1 MSKDTEKY
9 YFPFIGAGEATYFE
23 WAEISVVFINEPDE
37 NQKKLIATNVPKPI
51 DDILWENNALS
62 AGSDQ
67 FAHVHIAHT
76 YSAEDNSNPTPE
88 ENEDSRRWFFATD
101 SQVALFNQDIER
113 WLFEIHQISPI
124 LIAYRPEDNES
135 GGTDLSPWHD
145 WSVQSIEDL
154 IPQFEDVI
162 ENNDHHSIRS
172 HVLKG
177 LLEYSEEKVEQEER
191 YQYFLNPGWKEV
203 KSFINGDTLP
213 LIQAVEKEDDYSII
227 VLEVITETMDIENQ
241 QDRQLLIK
249 NAESLLNLKEKAPG
263 YEFDTL
269 CVQIW
274 HSAYMEGDKILM
286 EKVPRSEQLIEHIA
300 ELAYKKLT
308 GDEFMQSIKLYEQ
321 IIDYPHQDLSIY
333 CNALYVL
340 QNDNSGL
347 PVNYDLNKKFLSQCL
362 KHAPENP
369 AIFFNAAC
377 LYVEMG
383 EYNQAYH
390 MIKQAIEHN
399 YKNIESMKNQI
410 LVLNFFK
417 DFKQKTDVLK
427 LFQ

>member
-1 MSKDTEKY
+1 MNKDTEKF

-23 WAEISVVFINEPDE
+23 WAEISVVFINEPDQ
-37 NQKKLIATNVPKPI
+37 NQKKLIAANVPLPI
-51 DDILWENNALS
+51 DDILWESNALC

-67 FAHVHIAHT
+67 FTHVHIANT
-76 YSAEDNSNPTPE
+76 YSTE
-88 ENEDSRRWFFATD
+88 ENSDPPPQENGDNQRWFFATD

-145 WSVQSIEDL
+145 WSLQSIEDL
-154 IPQFEDVI
+154 LPQFEDVI
-162 ENNDHHSIRS
+162 KNNDHHSIRS
-172 HVLKG
+172 NVLKG
-177 LLEYSEEKVEQEER
+177 MLEYREDKVEQEER
-191 YQYFLNPGWKEV
+191 YQYFLNPGWREV
-203 KSFINGDTLP
+203 KSFINGDIQP
-213 LIQAVEKEDDYSII
+213 LIQAVKKEDDYSII

-241 QDRQLLIK
+241 QDRQLLLR
-249 NAESLLNLKEKAPG
+249 NAEEILKLKEKAPE

-274 HSAYMEGDKILM
+274 HSAYLEGDENLMGKI
-286 EKVPRSEQLIEHIA
+286 PQSEQLINHIA
-300 ELAYKKLT
+300 ELAYQKLAN
-308 GDEFMQSIKLYEQ
+308 DEFMQSIKLYEQ
-321 IIDYPHQDLSIY
+321 IINYPHGDLSIY

-347 PVNYDLNKKFLSQCL
+347 PVDCDLNKKFLNQCL
-362 KHAPENP
+362 KYASENP

-383 EYNQAYH
+383 EYNQAYD
-390 MIKQAIEHN
+390 MIKKAIEHN
-399 YKNIESMKNQI
+399 YKKIESMKNQI

-417 DFKQKTDVLK
+417 DFKQKTEVLK